1 MILCAAYKNLTI
13 EVVKEALYKT
23 VVITAMILLIL
34 MTGNMFAGVFSAAGG
49 MVGVQQLLAAFEL
62 TSWETM
68 FILLFIAFIAGFML
82 DLISLMLI
90 VVPIAMPIIVAQQ
103 FTDLTTGEMLARGDI
118 KVWFSICFLIMIQT
132 SYLTP
137 PMAPAIFYLRG
148 ISPPE
153 ITLMHMYKGVIPFIL
168 LHGVVL
174 AGVLMVPQMALWL
187 PSILFRGF

>member
-1 MILCAAYKNLTI
+1 M
-13 EVVKEALYKT
+13 EVFKEALYKT
-23 VVITAMILLIL
+23 VIITAMILLIL
-34 MTGNMFAGVFSAAGG
+34 IAGTMYAGVFSATGG
-49 MVGVQQLLAAFEL
+49 MVGVQQLLAAWEL
-62 TSWETM
+62 TSWQTLAM
-68 FILLFIAFIAGFML
+68 LLFIAFLAGFVL

-90 VVPIAMPIIVAQQ
+90 VVPIAMPIIVQQ
-103 FTDLTTGEMLARGDI
+103 HFFDLGVGDI

-153 ITLMHMYKGVIPFIL
+153 ITLMHMYKGVVPFIL

-174 AGVLMVPQMALWL
+174 AFVLSIPSLALWL
-187 PSILFRGF
+187 PTILFRGF